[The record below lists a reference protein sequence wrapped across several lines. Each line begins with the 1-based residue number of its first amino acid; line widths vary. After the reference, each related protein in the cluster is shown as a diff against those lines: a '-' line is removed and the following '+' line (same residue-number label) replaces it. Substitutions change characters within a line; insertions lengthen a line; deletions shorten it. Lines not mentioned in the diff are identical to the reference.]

1 MNLLKNKI
9 IPVFYLQFL
18 VIIGCHNNAHLRTQK
33 LLKPGEKSISIS
45 GVIPAGGVIEG
56 QGRTLNEET
65 GVVGVRGE
73 VSYLKGNVDS
83 ESGPYLGFGFHRD
96 YPGFILGYDYRKYL
110 KSRKQK
116 LGGQFEINLTE
127 FGPLF
132 HLRPSFSSVTS
143 DSWPIY
149 AGIHGILAN
158 GKLKTWTNEIIFD
171 YLDSNGD
178 TARHRIDEKI
188 DYNFN
193 SLGAGI
199 TFGFEIN
206 TAYYSFQ
213 FQTDI
218 SLVKNSWFSKYD
230 HGINSEKIISFSR
243 FNSTS
248 FSQNNSDYYQYDPY
262 YVDINNGFSHSDEPA
277 LLVSASAGMSFF
289 KPGKNTSPTF
299 EPMPIP
305 SKSIKQIIYDPDTGE
320 KILDND
326 LQFDPETGERINPIS
341 EAGTRLDIYDEWDN
355 KKVTSEAKL
364 MANNRHNKHLH
375 YGCGAGSC
383 IASPFWGI
391 SLLGSLIYANS
402 NILTTFNEN
411 ESVYTDLNE
420 ENKYLFKSEYK
431 REERSLRR
439 RDISNAQKSCI
450 GLFLG
455 FILLVELT

>member
-1 MNLLKNKI
+1 MNLLKNRVVPI
-9 IPVFYLQFL
+9 FYLQFL
-18 VIIGCHNNAHLRTQK
+18 VIVGCHNNAHLRTQK
-33 LLKPGEKSISIS
+33 LLKPGEKSVSIS
-45 GVIPAGGVIEG
+45 GVIPVGGIIEG

-73 VSYLKGNVDS
+73 LSYLKGNVDS

-110 KSRKQK
+110 ESRKQK
-116 LGGQFEINLTE
+116 LGGQFEINFTE

-149 AGIHGILAN
+149 AGIHGILAQ
-158 GKLKTWTNEIIFD
+158 GRLKTWTDEMEFD
-171 YLDSNGD
+171 YVDLNGD
-178 TARHRIDEKI
+178 FQNYRIDEEI

-199 TFGFEIN
+199 TLGFEIN
-206 TAYYSFQ
+206 TVHNSFQ
-213 FQTDI
+213 LQTDI
-218 SLVKNSWFSKYD
+218 SLVKNSWFSDYD
-230 HGINSEKIISFSR
+230 HGINPESIISPVWYFR
-243 FNSTS
+243 E
-248 FSQNNSDYYQYDPY
+248 
-262 YVDINNGFSHSDEPA
+262 DIYEGFSHSDEPA
-277 LLVSASAGMSFF
+277 LLISVSAGMSFF
-289 KPGKNTSPTF
+289 KPEKDNGVTF

-305 SKSIKQIIYDPDTGE
+305 YKNTKQIIYDPDTGE
-320 KILDND
+320 KILNND
-326 LQFDPETGERINPIS
+326 LQFDPETGERINPIK
-341 EAGTRLDIYDEWDN
+341 EAGTSFDIYDEWDN
-355 KKVTSEAKL
+355 KKIISEAKL

>member
-1 MNLLKNKI
+1 MNLLKNRFVPI
-9 IPVFYLQFL
+9 FYLQFL
-18 VIIGCHNNAHLRTQK
+18 VIVGCHNNAHLRTQK

-45 GVIPAGGVIEG
+45 AVIPAGGVYEHS
-56 QGRTLNEET
+56 GRTLNVET
-65 GVVGVRGE
+65 GVVGLRGE
-73 VSYLKGNVDS
+73 VSYLKGNFDS
-83 ESGPYLGFGFHRD
+83 ESGPYFGFGFHRD

-110 KSRKQK
+110 ESRKQK
-116 LGGQFEINLTE
+116 LGAQFEINISE

-149 AGIHGILAN
+149 AGIHGILAQ
-158 GKLKTWTNEIIFD
+158 GRLKTWIYGFIFD

-178 TARHRIDEKI
+178 TTRLRIDDKKI
-188 DYNFN
+188 DYNFT
-193 SLGAGI
+193 SFGAGV

-206 TAYYSFQ
+206 TVHNSFQ

-218 SLVKNSWFSKYD
+218 SLVKNSWLSEYD
-230 HGINSEKIISFSR
+230 HGINTENISPDWAR
-243 FNSTS
+243 RK
-248 FSQNNSDYYQYDPY
+248 DVYEG
-262 YVDINNGFSHSDEPA
+262 VSHSDDQA

-305 SKSIKQIIYDPDTGE
+305 SKSTKQIIYDPDTGE
-320 KILDND
+320 KISDND
-326 LQFDPETGERINPIS
+326 LQFDPETGERINPIT
-341 EAGTRLDIYDEWDN
+341 EAGTSFDIYDEWDN
-355 KKVTSEAKL
+355 KKVISEAKL
-364 MANNRHNKHLH
+364 MANNKHNKHLH

-431 REERSLRR
+431 REERNLRR
-439 RDISNAQKSCI
+439 RDISDAQKSCI

-455 FILLVELT
+455 FILLIELT

>member
-1 MNLLKNKI
+1 MNLLKNRVLPI
-9 IPVFYLQFL
+9 FYLQFL
-18 VIIGCHNNAHLRTQK
+18 VIVGCHNNAHLRTQK

-45 GVIPAGGVIEG
+45 AVIPAGGVYEHS
-56 QGRTLNEET
+56 GRTLNVET
-65 GVVGVRGE
+65 GVVGLRGE
-73 VSYLKGNVDS
+73 VSYLKGNFDS

-110 KSRKQK
+110 ESRKQK
-116 LGGQFEINLTE
+116 LGAQFEINISE

-158 GKLKTWTNEIIFD
+158 GRLKSWTGDIVFD
-171 YLDSNGD
+171 YLDSNGV
-178 TARHRIDEKI
+178 TVRYRMDEKI
-188 DYNFN
+188 DYTFN

-199 TFGFEIN
+199 TLGFEIN
-206 TAYYSFQ
+206 TINNSFQ

-218 SLVKNSWFSKYD
+218 SLVKNSWLSEYD
-230 HGINSEKIISFSR
+230 HGINTENISPDWAR
-243 FNSTS
+243 RK
-248 FSQNNSDYYQYDPY
+248 DVYEG
-262 YVDINNGFSHSDEPA
+262 VSHSDDQA

-289 KPGKNTSPTF
+289 KPGKNTGPTF

-305 SKSIKQIIYDPDTGE
+305 SKSTKQIIYDPDTGE
-320 KILDND
+320 KISDND
-326 LQFDPETGERINPIS
+326 LQFDPETGERINPIT
-341 EAGTRLDIYDEWDN
+341 EAGTSFDIYDEWDN
-355 KKVTSEAKL
+355 KKVISEAKL
-364 MANNRHNKHLH
+364 MANNKHNKHLH

-420 ENKYLFKSEYK
+420 QNKYLFKSEYK
-431 REERSLRR
+431 REERNLRR
-439 RDISNAQKSCI
+439 RDISDAQKSCI

-455 FILLVELT
+455 FILLIELT

>member
-9 IPVFYLQFL
+9 KPVFYLQFL

-45 GVIPAGGVIEG
+45 SVLPAGGVIEG
-56 QGRTLNEET
+56 QYRTLDNET
-65 GVVGVRGE
+65 GVVGFRGE
-73 VSYLKGNVDS
+73 VSYLKGNIDS
-83 ESGPYLGFGFHRD
+83 ESGPYFGFGPIQGD
-96 YPGFILGYDYRKYL
+96 PGFILGYDYRKYL
-110 KSRKQK
+110 ESRKQK
-116 LGGQFEINLTE
+116 LGAQFEINISE
-127 FGPLF
+127 YGPLF

-158 GKLKTWTNEIIFD
+158 GRLKSWTDGILFD

-178 TARHRIDEKI
+178 ITRLYIDEKKI
-188 DYNFN
+188 DYSFT
-193 SLGAGI
+193 SFGAGV
-199 TFGFEIN
+199 TLGFEIN
-206 TAYYSFQ
+206 TINNSFQ

-218 SLVKNSWFSKYD
+218 SLVKNSWLSDYD
-230 HGINSEKIISFSR
+230 HGINPENIIS
-243 FNSTS
+243 
-248 FSQNNSDYYQYDPY
+248 PY
-262 YVDINNGFSHSDEPA
+262 WYLEKDIYEGFSHSDDPV
-277 LLVSASAGMSFF
+277 LLVSVSAGMSFF
-289 KPGKNTSPTF
+289 KPEKNNGPTF

-305 SKSIKQIIYDPDTGE
+305 NKSTKQIIYDPDTGE
-320 KILDND
+320 KISDND
-326 LQFDPETGERINPIS
+326 LQFDPETGERINPIT
-341 EAGTRLDIYDEWDN
+341 EAGTSFDIYDEWDN
-355 KKVTSEAKL
+355 KKVKSEAKL
-364 MANNRHNKHLH
+364 MANNKHNKQLH

>member
-45 GVIPAGGVIEG
+45 AVIPAGGVYEHS
-56 QGRTLNEET
+56 GRTLNVET
-65 GVVGVRGE
+65 GVVGLRGE
-73 VSYLKGNVDS
+73 VSYLKGNFDS
-83 ESGPYLGFGFHRD
+83 ESGPYFGFGFHRD

-110 KSRKQK
+110 ESRKQK
-116 LGGQFEINLTE
+116 LGAQFEINISE

-158 GKLKTWTNEIIFD
+158 GRLKSWTGDIVFD
-171 YLDSNGD
+171 YLDSNGV
-178 TARHRIDEKI
+178 TVRYRMDEKI
-188 DYNFN
+188 DYTFN

-199 TFGFEIN
+199 TLGFEIN
-206 TAYYSFQ
+206 TINNSFQ

-218 SLVKNSWFSKYD
+218 SLVKNSWLSEYD
-230 HGINSEKIISFSR
+230 HGINTENISPDWAR
-243 FNSTS
+243 RK
-248 FSQNNSDYYQYDPY
+248 DVYEG
-262 YVDINNGFSHSDEPA
+262 VSHSDDQA

-289 KPGKNTSPTF
+289 KPGKNDGQTF
-299 EPMPIP
+299 EPMPVP
-305 SKSIKQIIYDPDTGE
+305 NKSTKQIIYDPDTGE
-320 KILDND
+320 KISDND
-326 LQFDPETGERINPIS
+326 LQFDPETGERINQIT
-341 EAGTRLDIYDEWDN
+341 EAGTRLNIYDEWDN
-355 KKVTSEAKL
+355 KKVISEAKL

-411 ESVYTDLNE
+411 ESVYTGLSE

-431 REERSLRR
+431 REERNLRR
-439 RDISNAQKSCI
+439 RDISDAQKSCI

-455 FILLVELT
+455 FILLIELT

>member
-45 GVIPAGGVIEG
+45 GVLPAGGVIEG

-158 GKLKTWTNEIIFD
+158 GKLKTWTNEIRFD

-178 TARHRIDEKI
+178 TTRLYIDEKKI
-188 DYNFN
+188 DYSFT
-193 SLGAGI
+193 SFGAGV
-199 TFGFEIN
+199 TLGFEIN
-206 TAYYSFQ
+206 TVNNSFQ

-218 SLVKNSWFSKYD
+218 SLVKNSWLSDYD
-230 HGINSEKIISFSR
+230 HGINPENIIS
-243 FNSTS
+243 
-248 FSQNNSDYYQYDPY
+248 YYWYLEKDLYD
-262 YVDINNGFSHSDEPA
+262 GFSHSDDPA
-277 LLVSASAGMSFF
+277 LLVSVSAGMNFF

-305 SKSIKQIIYDPDTGE
+305 SKSTKQIIYDPDTGE
-320 KILDND
+320 KISDND
-326 LQFDPETGERINPIS
+326 LQFDPETGERINPIT
-341 EAGTRLDIYDEWDN
+341 EAGTSFDIYDE
-355 KKVTSEAKL
+355 
-364 MANNRHNKHLH
+364 
-375 YGCGAGSC
+375 
-383 IASPFWGI
+383 
-391 SLLGSLIYANS
+391 
-402 NILTTFNEN
+402 
-411 ESVYTDLNE
+411 
-420 ENKYLFKSEYK
+420 
-431 REERSLRR
+431 
-439 RDISNAQKSCI
+439 
-450 GLFLG
+450 
-455 FILLVELT
+455 

>member
-1 MNLLKNKI
+1 MNLLKNRVVPI
-9 IPVFYLQFL
+9 FYLQFL
-18 VIIGCHNNAHLRTQK
+18 VIVGCHNNAHLRTQK

-45 GVIPAGGVIEG
+45 GVIPAGGIIEG

-110 KSRKQK
+110 ESRKQK
-116 LGGQFEINLTE
+116 LGAQFEINISE

-149 AGIHGILAN
+149 AGIHGILAQ
-158 GKLKTWTNEIIFD
+158 GRLKTWTDEFEFD

-178 TARHRIDEKI
+178 TRRHRIDEKI
-188 DYNFN
+188 DYNFT
-193 SLGAGI
+193 SFGAGV

-206 TAYYSFQ
+206 TVHNSFQ
-213 FQTDI
+213 IQTDI
-218 SLVKNSWFSKYD
+218 SLVTNSWLSDYD
-230 HGINSEKIISFSR
+230 HGINPESIISP
-243 FNSTS
+243 
-248 FSQNNSDYYQYDPY
+248 DWYWEEEIYE
-262 YVDINNGFSHSDEPA
+262 GFSHSDEPA

-289 KPGKNTSPTF
+289 KPGKNTIPTF

-320 KILDND
+320 KISDND
-326 LQFDPETGERINPIS
+326 LQFDPETGERINPIT
-341 EAGTRLDIYDEWDN
+341 EAGTSFDIYDEWDN
-355 KKVTSEAKL
+355 KKIISEAKL
-364 MANNRHNKHLH
+364 MANNKHNKHLH

-411 ESVYTDLNE
+411 ESVYTDLTE

-450 GLFLG
+450 GLSLSWIIFSIIV
-455 FILLVELT
+455 F

>member
-1 MNLLKNKI
+1 MNLLKNRVVPI
-9 IPVFYLQFL
+9 FYLQFL
-18 VIIGCHNNAHLRTQK
+18 VIVGCHNNAHLRTQK
-33 LLKPGEKSISIS
+33 LLKPGEKSVSIS
-45 GVIPAGGVIEG
+45 GVIPVGGIIEG

-73 VSYLKGNVDS
+73 VSYLKGNIDS

-110 KSRKQK
+110 ESRKQK
-116 LGGQFEINLTE
+116 LGAQFEINISE

-149 AGIHGILAN
+149 AGIHGILAQ
-158 GKLKTWTNEIIFD
+158 GRLKTSTADPNYIEID

-178 TARHRIDEKI
+178 TAWYEIDEKI
-188 DYNFN
+188 DYNFT
-193 SLGAGI
+193 SFGAGV

-206 TAYYSFQ
+206 TVHNSFQ
-213 FQTDI
+213 VQTDI
-218 SLVKNSWFSKYD
+218 SLVTNSWLSDYD
-230 HGINSEKIISFSR
+230 HGINPESIISP
-243 FNSTS
+243 
-248 FSQNNSDYYQYDPY
+248 DWYWEE
-262 YVDINNGFSHSDEPA
+262 DIYEGFSHSDEPA

-305 SKSIKQIIYDPDTGE
+305 SKSTKQIIYDPDTGE
-320 KILDND
+320 KISDND
-326 LQFDPETGERINPIS
+326 LQFDPETGERINPIT
-341 EAGTRLDIYDEWDN
+341 EAGTSFDIYDEWDN
-355 KKVTSEAKL
+355 KKIISEAKL
-364 MANNRHNKHLH
+364 MAKNRHNKHLH